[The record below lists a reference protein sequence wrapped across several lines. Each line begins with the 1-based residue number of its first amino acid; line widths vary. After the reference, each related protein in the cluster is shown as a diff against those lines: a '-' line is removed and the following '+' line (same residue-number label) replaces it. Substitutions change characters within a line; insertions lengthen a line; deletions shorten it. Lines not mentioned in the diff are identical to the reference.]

1 MRKILKLLLIFVLFV
16 SCFAMAFFVVQE
28 DMSVADAAISK
39 TTIKSNLTCYDKGST
54 YYHRINI
61 YIDKQS
67 GNLIDGIYYI
77 SGNAVSFSFDTGEHN
92 HGGGAG
98 GKDDYDMSGSL
109 TFRLVKGGETVAS
122 YNFEQHYDEDK
133 EYDDNDGLAEGVS
146 SGVMYFN
153 RLGDGDYQLYLDS
166 YFYRGSTSG
175 YQDRRN
181 NVHICDVRID
191 STQPVIE
198 CGVLNNGITA
208 SGFTVKASDANLL
221 YLHYK
226 DPNGTKHEES
236 STGTSASQTITS
248 SATNGKY
255 EFWAE
260 DKAGRISSAY
270 CITLDTTKPTISCS
284 PNLTSGSYTNKSFTI
299 TASDNVEFASLEY
312 KIPEDSSSDDW
323 RSQSS
328 ATFSVSE
335 KSKNGLYKF
344 RAVDTYGHKS
354 SVFNI
359 YFDNVSP
366 ILSGQ
371 ISGDFTNQP
380 FIITAS
386 DNKYFKALYYKTPDA
401 DEFVSTTSKTKSVT
415 AGSVNGKYEF
425 YAEDKAGNKSDV
437 MTVYFDTAAPTL
449 SGIVDDSFY
458 QGTISA
464 RWSESDLKLNS
475 LDVITAKFARS
486 ASGSFPDDATD
497 DYVSNKALSEDGNY
511 LFTITDKAG
520 NSTSYRVT
528 LDNSKPVL
536 TLDGIN
542 DKFFSDSQVKVSW
555 SNIVG
560 GENSQRMNANDTLS
574 VTFARSTTGFYP
586 NAPSTTTINNGGL
599 LTDEGNYLVR
609 ITDTAGNYTDYK
621 FTIDRTGPI
630 FTLRGLVEGLDYNAS
645 KDGLSVIWNTDVGGV
660 GTQCANNNDSL
671 TAFYSFAATDYPGT
685 ATTAYTRGTEL
696 LEEGYYLIRLY
707 DTAGNYSEQY
717 CIIDSTAPTIPT
729 ISEYLNYSFVFTAS
743 DLHHAVIKYS
753 HNGIANETDAGEVFV
768 ECGSE
773 NFGTWTFYAVDELGN
788 RSATQTVNFYYREDF
803 GNLESIKNSY
813 KVSTW
818 FTVSLPARIF
828 NDVAGNYTFA
838 TRDAALNFAISKEW
852 QYRVEEL
859 ANGWSYVNITN
870 ESVVQSYTNR
880 ADLDAAVLKYAS
892 TYVSERKT
900 MQLGN
905 NIYPNPTDENG
916 VTRDDA
922 LTMQTKELPEMLSA
936 YAHLPFYLIQHGFEF
951 TTPIAGV
958 SGNTREI
965 SIQYLASDLM
975 LEIGEIKAIEYGVK
989 LESALED
996 AYGQYLQGYYLIQES
1011 DRCGNIQR
1019 YVVYLDTDTPTL
1031 EGKVTLG
1038 NGEEQNIV
1046 FNNDYVAANENVM
1059 LYVSLS
1065 MDSIFD
1071 NIDDFS
1077 VLCISGRGLADV
1089 CYAQGDEMP
1098 TLSHEN
1104 GYYGKYIINVYDR
1117 SMNYISFTVRIAGE
1131 EAALKHTSLTNET
1144 KCSLYIDYDS
1154 ANNAITSVEL
1164 FKVMYNGQYVALSYD
1179 DDGAEVS
1186 ASTLTYVIRTGGKYV
1201 VRFSDIFGRVVE
1213 SAPVFYMKGLPS
1225 GSLSGVKANGVTKNN
1240 VSFNFA
1246 DGNGLHLYKYD
1257 TSTREWVL
1265 SDDEMSLTAKDGY
1278 SVAQIIAGTST
1289 SNLYKFFLYV
1299 ESDMNLFTEYS
1310 FEIDCIAP
1318 LATIITE
1325 GGNELLQESV
1335 TRENFSVD
1343 WNEGTARYYS
1353 KNSALGQYSETSY
1366 KRGTVI
1372 TKAGTYVFTIT
1383 DSVGN
1388 ETKFNVTLDNL
1399 VSYSIDGDYTTLND
1413 GSIISKSSVTL
1424 TINERTSEFICDA
1437 SNGLTIINGAKLT
1450 EDGTYSFVV
1459 KDAIGNEFSVVII
1472 IDKFPPVPLI
1482 MATDGTGIGMNG
1494 ATNKAFSVACEEAN
1508 VAIFIRNGAQYVA
1521 YDGATFDEEGTYSF
1535 RMTDRMNNA
1544 CTFTVTIDRTVD
1556 FSVKGTYQEI
1566 GARSYIS
1573 RYSLILTANETYSR
1587 FDVEG
1592 PLKFGAGERVTEE
1605 GTYNVTIVDE
1615 VGNIETITLIIDKT
1629 APTVQINTLNDVEV
1643 AENSVIN
1650 EGFSLTCE
1658 EEGAT
1663 LKYSMS
1669 GTNYTTYDGSDLTAV
1684 GTYYFIVTDF
1694 LGNEKSFSIRIDLTV
1709 TYEVKGSYKQIDN
1722 IYLSSTGLMLNVE
1735 DDYRRFDVE
1744 SGNGITFGAGES
1756 VTKEGRYQITLEDRA
1771 GNVLSIEFIIDKTAP
1786 EVQIASQNGEMLE
1799 QNSSTRNPFSV
1810 SVSEDDATMSISTS
1824 GVKYSEYTGTVLTDE
1839 NTYYFTISDVV
1850 GNTVSFTISID
1861 LSVSYSVRGYTYNNG
1876 TIYASKSSLT
1886 LDVREEYKNISII
1899 GGNIVLGEAI
1909 SQEGT
1914 YNVVIEDNAGNT
1926 VALELVVDKT
1936 APIPQIVDS
1945 NGEGVL
1951 MNGKTR
1957 LPFFVA
1963 GASND
1968 SLRQSMNGVKYSE
1981 YDGKVIEAEG
1991 KYFFII
1997 SDYVGNEVNFTVEVD
2012 SSVAFSVKGTYSM
2025 DGTTYVSRYGLTL
2038 TANEEILQFDVES
2051 DNDVYF
2057 VSGERVTAEGTYN
2070 VTIVDAVGNKAVVS
2084 LVIDQTAPVI
2094 SASVENGGIT
2104 KDVVTIQVEDASSTR
2119 LTSSK
2124 LDEPLFIENE
2134 CTWSESGTYTIIAT
2148 DIAGNESRYR
2158 FTIDD
2163 VVEVTTSPMLMPGQ
2177 IVSEA
2182 VTFDFDEEAVKFVTL
2197 NGITIDYR
2205 NTFREVGQYTLT
2217 ATDEQGNVYSTN
2229 WTIIPAKANAYDIS
2243 ASEGYTII
2251 SGTLNGEAISVENGI
2266 DLSKDGVYSF
2276 VFSGEGGE
2284 YVLGFVVDTVAP
2296 TVEITQE
2303 KKQVVFSTADK
2314 ENVTYELYLD
2324 GELVSCKPNEPI
2336 IERGNY
2342 KLIVTDE
2349 LGNSSEYTFSLDYIN
2364 TYGIIVIALGAGL
2377 VLAAVVGMIV
2387 YRKRQSIK

>member
-1 MRKILKLLLIFVLFV
+1 MRKFLKSLLIFVLFV

-39 TTIKSNLTCYDKGST
+39 TLLVDEFECYDKGST
-54 YYHRINI
+54 YYHFIDI
-61 YIDKQS
+61 YIESQS
-67 GNLIDGIYYI
+67 NIDHSSGTIYI
-77 SGNAVSFSFDTGEHN
+77 AKTTSIKFSFSRGAHN
-92 HGGGAG
+92 HGATLQADGADMAGTVTFYLKNVVTGATTTKQSYYQKYYGSSGTNGLTGGVDSATFTFSNLAQG
-98 GKDDYDMSGSL
+98 EYELCVEAEYRRGSSDAYKDSNSGSYGTFIVDTL
-109 TFRLVKGGETVAS
+109 TPTISCSIA
-122 YNFEQHYDEDK
+122 
-133 EYDDNDGLAEGVS
+133 
-146 SGVMYFN
+146 
-153 RLGDGDYQLYLDS
+153 
-166 YFYRGSTSG
+166 
-175 YQDRRN
+175 
-181 NVHICDVRID
+181 
-191 STQPVIE
+191 
-198 CGVLNNGITA
+198 NNGIT
-208 SGFTVKASDANLL
+208 SSKFTVTASDANLTYL
-221 YLHYK
+221 YYK
-226 DPNGTKHEES
+226 DPNGTPNEVS
-236 STGTSASQTITS
+236 SSGTSVSKTITKD
-248 SATNGKY
+248 AGDGKY
-255 EFWAE
+255 EFYAV
-260 DKAGRISSAY
+260 DKAGRKSSSY
-270 CITLDTTKPTISCS
+270 FITLDTTKPTISCS
-284 PNLTSGSYTNKSFTI
+284 LGLEDGSYTNKPFTI
-299 TASDNVEFASLEY
+299 TASDNVGLNRLEY
-312 KIPEDSSSDDW
+312 KLPDDGSADAW
-323 RSQSS
+323 HIHTG
-328 ATFSVSE
+328 ATFSVKAGSA
-335 KSKNGLYKF
+335 SGLYRF
-344 RAVDTYGHKS
+344 RAVDNADKTS
-354 SVFNI
+354 SIFDV
-359 YFDNVSP
+359 YFDDIAP

-371 ISGDFTNQP
+371 PESDFTNQP

-386 DNKYFKALYYKTPDA
+386 DNQFFKALYYKTPDA

-415 AGSVNGKYEF
+415 ADSVNGKYEF
-425 YAEDKAGNKSDV
+425 YVEDKAGNKSSIV
-437 MTVYFDTAAPTL
+437 TVYFDTSAPTL
-449 SGIVDDSFY
+449 SGIVDDAFY
-458 QGTISA
+458 KGTISA
-464 RWSESDLKLNS
+464 RWNASNLALNS
-475 LDVITAKFARS
+475 FDEITVKYS
-486 ASGSFPDDATD
+486 CSKSGSFPETATD
-497 DYVSNKALSEDGNY
+497 DYVSNKTLSEDGNY

-520 NSTSYRVT
+520 NYTSYRVT

-536 TLDGIN
+536 TLDGLN
-542 DKFFSDSQVKVSW
+542 DKFFSNSQEVEVSW
-555 SNIVG
+555 STIVG
-560 GENSQRMNANDTLS
+560 GVGTQRMNANDTLS
-574 VTFARSTTGFYP
+574 VTFAHSTTGFYP
-586 NAPSTTTINNGGL
+586 NAPSTATINNDGL

-609 ITDTAGNYTDYK
+609 ITDAAGNYTDYK
-621 FTIDRTGPI
+621 FTIDKTKPT

-645 KDGLSVIWNTDVGGV
+645 KDGSSAIWNIDVGGV
-660 GTQCANNNDSL
+660 GTQRANSNDSL

-707 DTAGNYSEQY
+707 DTAGNYSEQRF
-717 CIIDSTAPTIPT
+717 IIDSTAPTIST

-743 DLHHAVIKYS
+743 DLHHAVIKYT
-753 HNGIANETDAGEVFV
+753 HNGVAKETKAGEVFV
-768 ECGSE
+768 ECRSE
-773 NFGTWTFYAVDELGN
+773 NFGTWTFYAIDELGN
-788 RSATQTVNFYYREDF
+788 RSATQTANLYYREDF
-803 GNLESIKNSY
+803 GNLEGIKNGY

-838 TRDAALNFAISKEW
+838 TRDAALSFAISKEW
-852 QYRVEEL
+852 QFRVEEL

-880 ADLDAAVLKYAS
+880 NDLDAAVLKYAS
-892 TYVSERKT
+892 TYVSERKI

-905 NIYPNPTDENG
+905 NTYPNPTDENG

-975 LEIGEIKAIEYGVK
+975 LEIGEIKALEYGVK
-989 LESALED
+989 LENALED

-1046 FNNDYVAANENVM
+1046 FNNDYVTANENVM

-1065 MDSIFD
+1065 MNSIFD

-1098 TLSHEN
+1098 MLSHEN

-1117 SMNYISFTVRIAGE
+1117 SMNYISFTIRIAGE
-1131 EAALKHTSLTNET
+1131 EAVLKHTSLTNET

-1164 FKVMYNGQYVALSYD
+1164 YKVMYDGQYVALSYD

-1186 ASTLTYVIRTGGKYV
+1186 ASTLTYIIRTGGKYV

-1240 VSFNFA
+1240 VSFDFA
-1246 DGNGLHLYKYD
+1246 EGNGLHLYKYD

-1289 SNLYKFFLYV
+1289 SNLYKFFLFV

-1318 LATIITE
+1318 LATITTE

-1424 TINERTSEFICDA
+1424 TINERTSEFNCDA

-1482 MATDGTGIGMNG
+1482 KATDGTGIGMNG

-1669 GTNYTTYDGSDLTAV
+1669 GTNYTTYDGSDCTAV

-1744 SGNGITFGAGES
+1744 SDNGITFGAGES

-1786 EVQIASQNGEMLE
+1786 EVQITSQNGEILE

-1824 GVKYSEYTGTVLTDE
+1824 GVKYSDYEGTVLTDE

-1886 LDVREEYKNISII
+1886 LDVKEEYKNISIT

-1926 VALELVVDKT
+1926 VTLELVVDKT

-1945 NGEGVL
+1945 NGEGIL

-1968 SLRQSMNGVKYSE
+1968 SLKQSMNGVKYSE

-2038 TANEEILQFDVES
+2038 TANEEILQFNVES
-2051 DNDVYF
+2051 DNGVYF
-2057 VSGERVTAEGTYN
+2057 ASGERVTAEGTYN
-2070 VTIVDAVGNKAVVS
+2070 VTIVDAVGNKAEVA

-2094 SASVENGGIT
+2094 TASVENGGIT
-2104 KDVVTIQVEDASSTR
+2104 KNVVTIQTEGADLIRLSST
-2119 LTSSK
+2119 K
-2124 LDEPLFIENE
+2124 LDEPVVLEKE

-2197 NGITIDYR
+2197 NGVTIDYR
-2205 NTFREVGQYTLT
+2205 NTFREAGQYTLT
-2217 ATDEQGNVYSTN
+2217 ATDEQGNVYSTS

-2284 YVLGFVVDTVAP
+2284 YVLEFVVDTVAP
-2296 TVEITQE
+2296 TVKITQE
-2303 KKQVVFSTADK
+2303 KKQVVFSAADK

-2324 GELVSCKPNEPI
+2324 GKLVSCKPNEPI
-2336 IERGNY
+2336 IERGSY

-2349 LGNSSEYTFSLDYIN
+2349 LGNSSEYIFSLDYIN
-2364 TYGIIVIALGAGL
+2364 TYGIIVIALAASL
-2377 VLAAVVGMIV
+2377 VLAAVIGMII
-2387 YRKRQSIK
+2387 YRKHQSVK